1 MSPTVAPM
9 ADAGKGRY
17 RPLLLVVLF
26 VGLLAVGKFTGLTD
40 QLDAERIRQ
49 EVAAAGALGGLLF
62 VVIFAIGELVHV
74 PGMIFVAA
82 AALAYGP
89 YQGFVWALFGA
100 LVSVSLSFVVVRG
113 VGGQA
118 LAKLEKAWIQKILAH
133 LDRRPVLTVAALR
146 SVLWLAP
153 GLNYALAM
161 TRIRFRDYLLGSS
174 LGLVLPILGVTAFS
188 DLILR

>member
-9 ADAGKGRY
+9 AEAGKGRY
-17 RPLLLVVLF
+17 RPLLLVALF
-26 VGLLAVGKFTGLTD
+26 LGLLAVGKFTGLTD

-62 VVIFAIGELVHV
+62 VAIFAVGELLHV
-74 PGMIFVAA
+74 PGMVFVAA

-89 YQGFVWALFGA
+89 YQGFAWALFGA

-146 SVLWLAP
+146 TVLWLAP

-174 LGLVLPILGVTAFS
+174 LGWVLPILGDRKSVV
-188 DLILR
+188 